1 MSDLSSLGREATVLL
16 QGNPICRSSAVDLLN
31 RFSGDV
37 ELLSGSK
44 FRPEDVLSNISEE
57 EIRHILQNVV
67 SKVKET
73 LLAINAKTSPKDS
86 SFISRLSSGLARY
99 GVNGADDSN
108 LLLKAKAPLLKIPE
122 DIELLG
128 CSLPIVSR
136 TIYSSS
142 REQSKDEVNRFI
154 ESGWANGGSFNL
166 SLFSAGIKFV
176 DNSCKSD
183 CSSSNTKLESTVFHK
198 LGIHPVGSFRIPSN
212 QMKLSS
218 EAEAELE
225 RIETMPE
232 AEDFLHTF
240 GSHYPR
246 GIHHYGGVVHYS
258 CEIRAKD
265 SCSVSDLAS
274 NAEKEFAAS
283 LFWQGLGMSFE
294 ANVNYKKK
302 NEYQKKLRMAGI
314 QSSED
319 ICLVV
324 YGPQA
329 VPSVALFSEL
339 IKKTPE
345 EGIIID
351 RGDMESLIPVWS
363 LLGTKFENQAE
374 LIKNAWMGLT
384 KDVKFKDIQDLRS
397 KYHNI
402 DGELAR
408 KNMLPLEDL
417 RRQQKI
423 KPLAQENVVQN
434 AQETEVKS
442 EVEVLTPIMSVR
454 TDLTKQSKLNKPNRV
469 CIHKLTKQQSREES
483 LVSTFIIDCPRDL
496 SNISYR
502 LLHRLEL
509 KYCNLPDEESNDFVE
524 SEEDFWPEMEP
535 KIEEQKLNVSN
546 LLSMY
551 SLRDNINVLQLL
563 LESRFAI
570 PICSRDTL
578 ELLRITKWL
587 DHTKEDIFLGE
598 DLELPRIAVISEVKS
613 FDSFTRNIMKDLF
626 NLKVSLEN
634 TEDSSIEV
642 GQGLVCF
649 GNNDMNK
656 KPCIVIHIRGD
667 FEPYWKFLTKFI
679 DCLIVEDEFI
689 SESNKVPHF
698 MSKHSHRKDLP
709 QSITVWAPSLKRA
722 KSKHHPFHFIEG
734 PLDYFIQIQQK
745 LVLEA
750 VFRKTGHH
758 EHSMHSILPFEGSP
772 RSDIDNLRQMYM
784 DISKMTGLEN
794 YRSKI
799 LILQESFSKEGE
811 LREKLK
817 KIELVNDTGSRSVIA
832 EEITDE
838 EQFRFKNNNRNDPLI
853 NYFLQGF
860 EKNNIDQIILHLR
873 VIEDAI
879 SVNIKKSGI
888 DAQLENLL
896 KQKQYNYLRSSQSS
910 SRGPEFCSQIES
922 KWKEYESA
930 KQKRNYALLSLRHLW
945 REVSLYYSAGQC
957 GDLENL
963 PHLAAACLIAGET
976 LELYDG
982 DANMLNEDWI
992 GAIFENLSSLLPSKR
1007 FFVLSVLGEQ
1017 SSGKSTL
1024 LNTMFGIRL
1033 ATSVGQCTKGLTV
1046 TLVKTVNRKEY
1057 DYVVILDTEGVRSP
1071 EMTGIHGCTK
1081 RDNKIAALS
1090 ILQSDAVILTING
1103 EQNNALKAILPIVA
1117 LAYKGSKLAE
1127 QRGGLLSCKIFAAYN
1142 KVEIN
1147 EGTRNRLLNNFTQ
1160 LSDTL
1165 VQSLATVN
1173 SHQDSNF
1180 HTSISFPPMFLNDGD
1195 IRVFGC
1201 NKNGNPPS
1209 DVPNEDFSMEIID
1222 FREYIHE
1229 QVVNQTGWISRNI
1242 EEIHEYLL
1250 LVLECL
1256 NTSNFDL
1263 SFETVCDRYVYSG
1276 IEKEYLNLRKSYII
1290 TFEEQFELLKDK
1302 YKKENSSVISDQN
1315 TLLSKAVDDLKLV
1328 MRPHTK
1334 KFKEQVEKIFKNE
1347 KNQKFEINYRSK
1359 VKDTI
1364 SRQTSQ
1370 WCDGLQLFL
1379 RNLLFFDK
1387 KVEEYEKEMTDKIM
1401 KVFRDKSLQAIP
1413 KTKLIEEFDSY
1424 FNEIVQKAQKENP
1437 PMDIKDAVLKAYKNN
1452 QTIESLELDLLS
1464 DKENN
1469 TGQNGLSASKWTWQ
1483 KAKKMI
1489 GLASQSE
1496 SNKKKMEKAVDS
1508 IIVSITTGRKCYS
1521 ELVVYDVISEVE
1533 NF

>member
-1 MSDLSSLGREATVLL
+1 
-16 QGNPICRSSAVDLLN
+16 
-31 RFSGDV
+31 
-37 ELLSGSK
+37 
-44 FRPEDVLSNISEE
+44 
-57 EIRHILQNVV
+57 
-67 SKVKET
+67 
-73 LLAINAKTSPKDS
+73 
-86 SFISRLSSGLARY
+86 
-99 GVNGADDSN
+99 
-108 LLLKAKAPLLKIPE
+108 
-122 DIELLG
+122 
-128 CSLPIVSR
+128 
-136 TIYSSS
+136 
-142 REQSKDEVNRFI
+142 
-154 ESGWANGGSFNL
+154 
-166 SLFSAGIKFV
+166 
-176 DNSCKSD
+176 
-183 CSSSNTKLESTVFHK
+183 
-198 LGIHPVGSFRIPSN
+198 
-212 QMKLSS
+212 
-218 EAEAELE
+218 
-225 RIETMPE
+225 
-232 AEDFLHTF
+232 
-240 GSHYPR
+240 
-246 GIHHYGGVVHYS
+246 
-258 CEIRAKD
+258 
-265 SCSVSDLAS
+265 
-274 NAEKEFAAS
+274 
-283 LFWQGLGMSFE
+283 
-294 ANVNYKKK
+294 
-302 NEYQKKLRMAGI
+302 
-314 QSSED
+314 
-319 ICLVV
+319 
-324 YGPQA
+324 
-329 VPSVALFSEL
+329 
-339 IKKTPE
+339 
-345 EGIIID
+345 
-351 RGDMESLIPVWS
+351 
-363 LLGTKFENQAE
+363 
-374 LIKNAWMGLT
+374 
-384 KDVKFKDIQDLRS
+384 
-397 KYHNI
+397 
-402 DGELAR
+402 
-408 KNMLPLEDL
+408 
-417 RRQQKI
+417 
-423 KPLAQENVVQN
+423 
-434 AQETEVKS
+434 
-442 EVEVLTPIMSVR
+442 
-454 TDLTKQSKLNKPNRV
+454 
-469 CIHKLTKQQSREES
+469 
-483 LVSTFIIDCPRDL
+483 
-496 SNISYR
+496 
-502 LLHRLEL
+502 
-509 KYCNLPDEESNDFVE
+509 
-524 SEEDFWPEMEP
+524 
-535 KIEEQKLNVSN
+535 
-546 LLSMY
+546 
-551 SLRDNINVLQLL
+551 
-563 LESRFAI
+563 
-570 PICSRDTL
+570 
-578 ELLRITKWL
+578 
-587 DHTKEDIFLGE
+587 
-598 DLELPRIAVISEVKS
+598 
-613 FDSFTRNIMKDLF
+613 
-626 NLKVSLEN
+626 
-634 TEDSSIEV
+634 
-642 GQGLVCF
+642 
-649 GNNDMNK
+649 
-656 KPCIVIHIRGD
+656 
-667 FEPYWKFLTKFI
+667 
-679 DCLIVEDEFI
+679 
-689 SESNKVPHF
+689 
-698 MSKHSHRKDLP
+698 
-709 QSITVWAPSLKRA
+709 
-722 KSKHHPFHFIEG
+722 
-734 PLDYFIQIQQK
+734 
-745 LVLEA
+745 
-750 VFRKTGHH
+750 
-758 EHSMHSILPFEGSP
+758 
-772 RSDIDNLRQMYM
+772 
-784 DISKMTGLEN
+784 MTGLEN

-799 LILQESFSKEGE
+799 LILQESFAKEGE

-817 KIELVNDTGSRSVIA
+817 KIELITKADSEVIA
-832 EEITDE
+832 EEIKHE

-982 DANMLNEDWI
+982 DANMLNVDWI
-992 GAIFENLSSLLPSKR
+992 GAIFKNLSSLLPSKR

-1242 EEIHEYLL
+1242 EEIYEYLL

-1302 YKKENSSVISDQN
+1302 YKKENSSEISDQN

-1328 MRPHTK
+1328 MRTHTK

-1387 KVEEYEKEMTDKIM
+1387 KVEEYEKEMTDKIK
-1401 KVFRDKSLQAIP
+1401 KVFRDRSLQAIP
-1413 KTKLIEEFDSY
+1413 KAKLIEEFDSY

-1437 PMDIKDAVLKAYKNN
+1437 PMDINDAVLKAYKNN
-1452 QTIESLELDLLS
+1452 PTIESLELDLLS
-1464 DKENN
+1464 DKGNN
-1469 TGQNGLSASKWTWQ
+1469 TGQNGQSLYQFTKKTFKWT
-1483 KAKKMI
+1483 
-1489 GLASQSE
+1489 SQSE
-1496 SNKKKMEKAVDS
+1496 SNQKKMEKAVIP
-1508 IIVSITTGRKCYS
+1508 IIYSITTRRKCYS

-1533 NF
+1533 NFLKHQDRKIDRETRKKVHKFAYDSLLKIFEKIQGKWEQENSVYKRFLLMKDAMRGFFLDIASGLSDVDLKASRVADFFSRHSAKAFEKEVQEMVMSNLRKKNWPKYAKTIQGHMDLYLIEIVESEGISEVLYHITNPSMLKRLTTNRLIKFDVDIVLEDYPMIKFNNQLETCLRNAYESNKKTGSNFYRNLFGLLRMFQTTYITDSLRKEMSTFGWNELDESPVNFELRHVEDIVKASSLSSLDLNMDHVIDNVSAQLETNIHFEAAFCKACEEECPLCKSPCFLEEFHKSPHDTFHQPDGLVGWRYLETKKLSDRACNTAPLQSCFVLNHGESNEERWRYADFSKKFPNWMQPDIGTPVSDYREYLIRRYNKEIAVHYGVNPSDTLYPYLSGDTERIANKIKRKVDFLKDFGNKTLSQKKVSQKSLIESIRLLRSFNTNLKKIFNIKN